1 MAVSDRPSAPGRESE
16 MAFPG
21 RRRPIHVP
29 HHQVQEVQR
38 RLALRAELEAK
49 VREIL
54 RLNLERWLA
63 EKKPKP

>member
-1 MAVSDRPSAPGRESE
+1 MLCPPPVS
-16 MAFPG
+16 
-21 RRRPIHVP
+21 
-29 HHQVQEVQR
+29 
-38 RLALRAELEAK
+38 EAK